1 MWQRLQTSLRFNWL
15 LLGGAALCVL
25 LLLAAVLQYRWINRV
40 SEADQQL
47 RHMLLETTLRSFQ
60 RDFDRKMRETL
71 QFYQRTLGVAPGT
84 DWEPRINTALNRWQQ
99 ETTEA
104 RWVRAVSFA
113 TLDATGAPIFKR
125 RAGNEAAFTTQAWP
139 TDLLPYRKMLELR
152 LRTRGGELP
161 FTPRDLVQEFSE
173 GNPVLVFQLVED
185 AMRQAELAAAPD
197 GADRPGRPSQR
208 NLEELLNS
216 LAPAPAKLPQG
227 RAELAG
233 WVFLELD
240 ADYLQNQWLPEMLRR
255 YFGQRGMEGYQ
266 MALLTGQPPR
276 ALYISNAEPVE
287 AFNTADAAL
296 VLFTRRIQNAQ
307 EPRPNGPPPPPPWAI
322 GENQPFNHGPP
333 NDNPPPPE
341 RPSDNGPPRAGR
353 RPRQEFTA
361 FRAADDPA
369 AWRLVVKD
377 ASGSVETAIAQAR
390 HRNLA
395 LALGML
401 LILTASFVL
410 MLLAMQRARRLAA
423 QQLEFV
429 AGVSHE
435 LRTPLSVIQ
444 STSHNLAQG
453 LVKDPN
459 RVQQY
464 GAAIQTEVRRL
475 SNQIEQMLAFAG
487 IQAGRKLYDIRP
499 VNLAQSC
506 EHALAEY
513 AATFAADDWKVECDV
528 PADLPPLLADVQA
541 LESAIKNLLHNA
553 QKYAAA
559 GRWLSMRAMAHA
571 QEVQLT
577 IADHGPGIAAADVPH
592 IFEPFYRSPRV
603 VATTIPGAGLG
614 LNLVQRHVQA
624 MGGRVTVK
632 TAEGVGTA
640 FTLHLLIADQAIADQ
655 AIADQAITNQD

>member
-1 MWQRLQTSLRFNWL
+1 MWQRIQSNLRANWL
-15 LLGGAALCVL
+15 LGGGAALCVL

-47 RHMLLETTLRSFQ
+47 RHILLEMTLRSFQ

-71 QFYQRTLGVAPGT
+71 QFYQRALGVAPGT
-84 DWEPRINTALNRWQQ
+84 DWEPRLNAAFDRWQR
-99 ETTEA
+99 ETPDA
-104 RWVRAVSFA
+104 RLVGAVSFA
-113 TLDATGAPIFKR
+113 TLEGSGAAVFKR
-125 RAGNEAAFTTQAWP
+125 RAGTETVFTAQAWP
-139 TDLLPYRKMLELR
+139 TDLLSYRQMLEQR

-161 FTPRDLVQEFSE
+161 LTPRDLVQEFTE
-173 GNPVLVFQLVED
+173 NKPVLVFQLVED
-185 AMRQAELAAAPD
+185 AARQAELAATPE
-197 GADRPGRPSQR
+197 GANRLGRPQQR
-208 NLEELLNS
+208 KLEELLSS
-216 LAPAPAKLPQG
+216 LAPAPAKLPQD

-240 ADYLQNQWLPEMLRR
+240 AAYLPTQWLPEMLGR
-255 YFGQRGMEGYQ
+255 YFAQRGMEGYQ
-266 MALLTGQPPR
+266 MALLTGLPPR
-276 ALYISNAEPVE
+276 ALYVSNAEPAA
-287 AFNTADAAL
+287 AFDTADAAM

-307 EPRPNGPPPPPPWAI
+307 EPRPNGPPPPPPWAN
-322 GENQPFNHGPP
+322 GADQTAGPP
-333 NDNPPPPE
+333 NDSPSSDAPPEGPLGFNPPNGGPP
-341 RPSDNGPPRAGR
+341 NAGPPRNGR

-377 ASGSVETAIAQAR
+377 AAGSVETAIAQAR

-410 MLLAMQRARRLAA
+410 MILATQRARRLAA

-453 LVKDPN
+453 LVKDPA

-487 IQAGRKLYDIRP
+487 IQAGRKLYDVRP
-499 VNLAQSC
+499 VNLAECC

-513 AATFAADDWKVECDV
+513 AAAFAVDGWQIERAI
-528 PADLPPLLADVQA
+528 PGDLPPVLADVQA
-541 LESAIKNLLHNA
+541 LESALKNLLHNA

-559 GRWLSMRAMAHA
+559 GRWLSINAAVHA
-571 QEVQLT
+571 QEIQLT

-603 VATTIPGAGLG
+603 IATTIPGAGLG
-614 LNLVQRHVQA
+614 LSLVQRHLLA

-632 TAEGVGTA
+632 TAEGAGTA
-640 FTLHLLIADQAIADQ
+640 FTLHLPLA
-655 AIADQAITNQD
+655 NQEQER

>member
-1 MWQRLQTSLRFNWL
+1 MWQRIQTSLRANWL
-15 LLGGAALCVL
+15 LLGGVTLFVL
-25 LLLAAVLQYRWINRV
+25 LLLTAVLQYRWINRV
-40 SEADQQL
+40 SDADQQL
-47 RHMLLETTLRSFQ
+47 RHMLLEMTLRSFQ

-71 QFYQRTLGVAPGT
+71 QFYQRALGVAPGT
-84 DWEPRINTALNRWQQ
+84 DWEPRLNAALNRWQQ
-99 ETTEA
+99 ETAEA
-104 RWVRAVSFA
+104 RLIGAVSFA
-113 TLDATGAPIFKR
+113 TLDAAGVAVFKR
-125 RAGNEAAFTTQAWP
+125 RARNEAWFTIKAWP
-139 TDLLPYRKMLELR
+139 ADLLPYRKMLELR

-173 GNPVLVFQLVED
+173 DKPVLVFQLVED
-185 AMRQAELAAAPD
+185 AVRQAELAAAPD
-197 GADRPGRPSQR
+197 GADRPGRPPQR

-227 RAELAG
+227 RAELTG

-240 ADYLQNQWLPEMLRR
+240 AAYLPTQWLPEMLGR
-255 YFGQRGMEGYQ
+255 YFGQRGMEGYEL
-266 MALLTGQPPR
+266 ALLTGQPPR
-276 ALYISNAEPVE
+276 ALYLSNTEPAE

-307 EPRPNGPPPPPPWAI
+307 EPRPNSPPPLPPWAR
-322 GENQPFNHGPP
+322 GTDQPNPDPP
-333 NDNPPPPE
+333 NDDPPPE
-341 RPSDNGPPRAGR
+341 RRPGNGPTNEGPPRAGR
-353 RPRQEFTA
+353 RPRQEFMA
-361 FRAADDPA
+361 FRAADDPP

-390 HRNLA
+390 RRNLA

-401 LILTASFVL
+401 LMLSASFVL
-410 MLLAMQRARRLAA
+410 MILAMQRARRLAA

-453 LVKDPN
+453 MVKDPS

-487 IQAGRKLYDIRP
+487 IQAGRKLYDVRP
-499 VNLAQSC
+499 VKLAEIC
-506 EHALAEY
+506 ELALTEY
-513 AATFAADDWKVECDV
+513 AAAFAADDWKVECDV
-528 PADLPPLLADVQA
+528 AADLPLVLADVQA
-541 LESAIKNLLHNA
+541 LESAIKNLLHNV
-553 QKYAAA
+553 QKYAVQ
-559 GRWLSMRAMAHA
+559 GRWLSVRATALPN
-571 QEVQLT
+571 EVQLT
-577 IADHGPGIAAADVPH
+577 VADHGPGIAATDVPH
-592 IFEPFYRSPRV
+592 IFEPFYRSRSV

-624 MGGRVTVK
+624 MGGRVTLK

-640 FTLHLLIADQAIADQ
+640 FTLHLPLANQEQAQ
-655 AIADQAITNQD
+655 

>member
-1 MWQRLQTSLRFNWL
+1 M
-15 LLGGAALCVL
+15 LCVL
-25 LLLAAVLQYRWINRV
+25 LLLTAGLQFLWINRI
-40 SEADQQL
+40 SETDQQL
-47 RHMLLETTLRSFQ
+47 RHMLLEMTLRNFQ
-60 RDFDRKMRETL
+60 RDFDRRLRETL
-71 QFYQRTLGVAPGT
+71 QFYQRALGVAPGT
-84 DWEPRINTALNRWQQ
+84 DWEPQLNAALNRSQH
-99 ETTEA
+99 ETAEA
-104 RWVRAVSFA
+104 RLVGAVSIA
-113 TLDATGAPIFKR
+113 TRDAAGATVFKR
-125 RAGNEAAFTTQAWP
+125 RFGNEAAFTTQAWP
-139 TDLLPYRKMLELR
+139 ADLLPYRKMLEQR

-173 GNPVLVFQLVED
+173 GKPVLVFQLVED
-185 AMRQAELAAAPD
+185 AVRQAELAASPE
-197 GADRPGRPSQR
+197 GYDRPGRPPQR

-240 ADYLQNQWLPEMLRR
+240 ATYLQTQWLPEMLGR
-255 YFGQRGMEGYQ
+255 YFGQRGMEGYE

-276 ALYISNAEPVE
+276 ALYVSNTEPAA
-287 AFNTADAAL
+287 AFSTADAAM
-296 VLFTRRIQNAQ
+296 VLFTRRIQTAQ
-307 EPRPNGPPPPPPWAI
+307 EGGRPNGPPPPPPWAEQSDP
-322 GENQPFNHGPP
+322 G
-333 NDNPPPPE
+333 PPPE
-341 RPSDNGPPRAGR
+341 RPPRNGPPNENPPRPGR

-377 ASGSVETAIAQAR
+377 AAGSVETAIAQAR
-390 HRNLA
+390 YRNLA

-410 MLLAMQRARRLAA
+410 MVLAMQRARRLAA

-453 LVKDPN
+453 MVKDPS

-464 GAAIQTEVRRL
+464 GTAIQTEVRRL

-487 IQAGRKLYDIRP
+487 IQAGRKLYDVRP
-499 VNLAQSC
+499 VNLAEVC
-506 EHALAEY
+506 ERALAEY
-513 AATFAADDWKVECDV
+513 NSAFAADRWQVEYDV
-528 PADLPPLLADVQA
+528 PADLPLVQADAQA

-559 GRWLSMRAMAHA
+559 GRSLSLQATVLAN
-571 QEVQLT
+571 EVQLT
-577 IADHGPGIAAADVPH
+577 VADHGPGIAATDVPH
-592 IFEPFYRSPRV
+592 IFEPFYRSRSV

-614 LNLVQRHVQA
+614 LNLVQRHMQA

-632 TAEGVGTA
+632 TAEGAGTA
-640 FTLHLLIADQAIADQ
+640 FTLHLPLANQEQAR
-655 AIADQAITNQD
+655 